1 MELDKMKE
9 SLSRTN
15 AFYGVSFDPEK
26 RLQRFVQDFERTH
39 YEIVDKCQ
47 EYGVDPERFTE
58 KHYRLAM
65 NYLCR
70 ERRCISWAITGPA
83 RFPVAK
89 AQKRSEAALNH
100 LNKYVWFCDNYEK
113 TLKRIVKKSE
123 SQDDRKEK
131 WLNMV
136 EQLKRE
142 QEMMKECNKLIR
154 QGKQE
159 EAEKLA
165 GFKFEPDFLGRIGF
179 PDYKLRNNLANI
191 KRLEQQIKAID
202 NTRDI
207 CEGFDFEGGKV
218 EFDDNE
224 LRWNI
229 IFDEKPD
236 EVMRAKLK
244 SNGFKWSPRRTAWTR
259 GAKTLSKNR
268 LVDILK
274 GE

>member
-1 MELDKMKE
+1 MELNEMTDN
-9 SLSRTN
+9 LLRTN
-15 AFYGVSFDPEK
+15 AFDGVSFDPEK
-26 RLQRFVQDFERTH
+26 RLQRFVQDFERMH
-39 YEIVDKCQ
+39 YEIVDNCQ
-47 EYGVDPERFTE
+47 EYGIDPERFTE
-58 KHYRLAM
+58 KHYRLAFD
-65 NYLCR
+65 YLCR
-70 ERRCISWAITGPA
+70 ESRCISWAITGPA

-89 AQKRSEAALNH
+89 AQKRSEVALNH

-113 TLKRIVKKSE
+113 TLKRMVKKSE

-131 WLNMV
+131 WLKTV
-136 EQLKRE
+136 EQLKQK

-179 PDYKLRNNLANI
+179 PDYKLSNNLANI
-191 KRLEQQIKAID
+191 KRLEEQIKAID
-202 NTRDI
+202 TTRDI

-218 EFDDNE
+218 EFDENE

-236 EVMRAKLK
+236 EATRAKLK
-244 SNGFKWSPRRTAWTR
+244 SHGFKWSPRRTAWTR

>member
-26 RLQRFVQDFERTH
+26 RLQRFVQEFEQIH

-47 EYGVDPERFTE
+47 EYGIDPERFIE

-65 NYLCR
+65 NYLCS
-70 ERRCISWAITGPA
+70 ESRCISWAITGPA

-89 AQKRSEAALNH
+89 AQKRSEASLNH

-131 WLNMV
+131 WLKMV
-136 EQLKRE
+136 EQLKQE

-191 KRLEQQIKAID
+191 KRLEQQIKDID
-202 NTRDI
+202 NTRDK
-207 CEGFDFEGGKV
+207 CEGFGFEGGKV
-218 EFDDNE
+218 EFDAE
-224 LRWNI
+224 EIRWNI
-229 IFDEKPD
+229 YFDEKP
-236 EVMRAKLK
+236 EEAMRAKLK
-244 SNGFKWSPRRTAWTR
+244 SHGFKWSPRRTAWTR